1 MAAWR
6 GSGHR
11 GLRER
16 FKGMRGGDRGV
27 WARKGILGDLAG
39 DFRRGRSGSHQLL
52 GVIRARGV
60 ELLEGLGCALAD
72 MRAMGQSWSMVQWWG
87 DLGRRARKLR
97 RCEGSASARGL
108 LAARWG

>member
-1 MAAWR
+1 VAAWR

-16 FKGMRGGDRGV
+16 FKGMRVGDRGV

-72 MRAMGQSWSMVQWWG
+72 VRATGQSWSMVQWRG
-87 DLGRRARKLR
+87 ELGRRAGKLR

>member
-1 MAAWR
+1 VPTAPR
-6 GSGHR
+6 DPGSG
-11 GLRER
+11 
-16 FKGMRGGDRGV
+16 
-27 WARKGILGDLAG
+27 
-39 DFRRGRSGSHQLL
+39 
-52 GVIRARGV
+52 V
-60 ELLEGLGCALAD
+60 EHLEGLGCALAD

>member
-1 MAAWR
+1 
-6 GSGHR
+6 
-11 GLRER
+11 
-16 FKGMRGGDRGV
+16 MRVGDRGV

-72 MRAMGQSWSMVQWWG
+72 VRATGQSWSMVQRRG
-87 DLGRRARKLR
+87 ELGRRAGKLGL
-97 RCEGSASARGL
+97 CEGSPSARGL

>member
-1 MAAWR
+1 
-6 GSGHR
+6 
-11 GLRER
+11 
-16 FKGMRGGDRGV
+16 MRVGDRGV

-72 MRAMGQSWSMVQWWG
+72 VRATGQSRSMVQQRG
-87 DLGRRARKLR
+87 ELGQRAGKLR
-97 RCEGSASARGL
+97 RCEWSASARGL

>member
-1 MAAWR
+1 
-6 GSGHR
+6 
-11 GLRER
+11 
-16 FKGMRGGDRGV
+16 MRVGDRGV
-27 WARKGILGDLAG
+27 WARKGIPSDLAG
-39 DFRRGRSGSHQLL
+39 DFGRGRSGSRQLL